1 MSYCSSSCRSFTV
14 SAVVLCLLPGPS
26 PGGEVVSHRCA
37 DEPRPDPE
45 GPSEH
50 PATHREV
57 VALRC
62 GVQVRSTSGGRA
74 IEIRDDGRLAIG
86 SRARDDA

>member
-14 SAVVLCLLPGPS
+14 SAVVLCPS
-26 PGGEVVSHRCA
+26 LGGEVVSHRRA

-45 GPSEH
+45 GPGER
-50 PATHREV
+50 PTAHREV
-57 VALRC
+57 VALGC
-62 GVQVRSTSGGRA
+62 GVQVRSTPGGGA
-74 IEIRDDGRLAIG
+74 VEIWDDGRLAIG